1 MEEVKAVPE
10 DKILYR
16 DELCKAL
23 GGVTTETLRRWMK
36 NGKVPQPDIA
46 MSQKT
51 LGWRY
56 STLLAAGVRIL

>member
-10 DKILYR
+10 DKVLYR

-23 GGVTTETLRRWMK
+23 NNISSETLRRWLK
-36 NGKVPQPDIA
+36 EGRIPQPDVAI
-46 MSQKT
+46 SRRT
-51 LGWRY
+51 VGWRY